1 VNSNVTNAY
10 LKLPGYD
17 LQPELRK
24 GRNDTTNGIGGGL
37 LVSVRDEPVIL
48 SMDNNLAVGQ

>member
-1 VNSNVTNAY
+1 MESRSNSNVTNGY

-24 GRNDTTNGIGGGL
+24 DRSDMASGIGEGL
-37 LVSVRDEPVIL
+37 LVYVK
-48 SMDNNLAVGQ
+48 MD